1 MAKIAVLRVTR
12 QITGEAL
19 FVCLLHC
26 AWMSLDMADMAGP
39 LWGCCSIKA
48 PEFLEKQNASLKI
61 WTNYV

>member
-26 AWMSLDMADMAGP
+26 AWMSLDMVDMAGP
-39 LWGCCSIKA
+39 LWGLLLDKSAGIFGKTKRI
-48 PEFLEKQNASLKI
+48 P
-61 WTNYV
+61 